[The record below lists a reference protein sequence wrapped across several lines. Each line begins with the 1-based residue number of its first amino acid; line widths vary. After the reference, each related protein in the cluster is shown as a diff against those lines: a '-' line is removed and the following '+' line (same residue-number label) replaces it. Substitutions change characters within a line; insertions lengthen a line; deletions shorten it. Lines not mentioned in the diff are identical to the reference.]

1 MKTEWI
7 TYFKCFLK
15 LPSVLSFTLIQTF
28 YTAQTFSIHVEV
40 FASLTPRIDN
50 EERKRENRKMDEQRP
65 MLIKVATENSPRIM
79 YTCPPIK
86 CFRQQNKLSDNRRGV
101 TARAEGMGRHQGER
115 ERISTTA
122 GEKEQVKR
130 SEGPMT
136 SH

>member
-50 EERKRENRKMDEQRP
+50 EERKRENKDGWTASDADKGSHRK
-65 MLIKVATENSPRIM
+65 LT
-79 YTCPPIK
+79 
-86 CFRQQNKLSDNRRGV
+86 SDYV
-101 TARAEGMGRHQGER
+101 HLPTY
-115 ERISTTA
+115 
-122 GEKEQVKR
+122 QVL
-130 SEGPMT
+130 
-136 SH
+136 